1 MPFTPFHMGAGL
13 IAKAATNKKFSLVS
27 FGLAQIFMDIE
38 PGVRMWL
45 GDEKLHGWSH
55 TLWGALCIGL
65 LTVPLSRP
73 LINVVVNK
81 WNAECRHYGLQKWKQ
96 PVSIG
101 WKYAV
106 AGALFGTLSHL
117 LLDSLMHADMSPFFP
132 FTKINPLLGLMQH
145 DAVYAAMVVCGIAG
159 ALIWWLR
166 QLKMK

>member
-1 MPFTPFHMGAGL
+1 MGGSVHRFANST
-13 IAKAATNKKFSLVS
+13 AVAS
-27 FGLAQIFMDIE
+27 FDKCCCLQME
-38 PGVRMWL
+38 R
-45 GDEKLHGWSH
+45 K
-55 TLWGALCIGL
+55 
-65 LTVPLSRP
+65 
-73 LINVVVNK
+73 
-81 WNAECRHYGLQKWKQ
+81 CRHYGLQKWKQ

-145 DAVYAAMVVCGIAG
+145 DAVYKAMVVFGIAG

>member
-1 MPFTPFHMGAGL
+1 
-13 IAKAATNKKFSLVS
+13 
-27 FGLAQIFMDIE
+27 MDIE
-38 PGVRMWL
+38 PGARMWL

-65 LTVPLSRP
+65 LTVAFSHP
-73 LINVVVNK
+73 LINCVVNK
-81 WNAECRHYGLQKWKQ
+81 WNKECRHYGLQKWMQ

-101 WKYAV
+101 WKDAV

-117 LLDSLMHADMSPFFP
+117 LLDSLMHADMTPFSPLAN
-132 FTKINPLLGLMQH
+132 INPLLGLMQH
-145 DAVYAAMVVCGIAG
+145 DAVYTAMAVCGIAG